1 MVKKIVKYFLIFLTF
16 SILFF
21 IIFISFNSEIR
32 RNILSYSV
40 GGFKFYQKILIKN
53 SLPDIQKA
61 SDQLIKFINFTD
73 YLSSE
78 GKNNFLISVYQNAEI
93 IEENISNKRDYLYF
107 SQIVKIL
114 NNKDPNL
121 YLSKFGL
128 LRLLY

>member
-1 MVKKIVKYFLIFLTF
+1 MGLNL
-16 SILFF
+16 
-21 IIFISFNSEIR
+21 SE
-32 RNILSYSV
+32 NID
-40 GGFKFYQKILIKN
+40 KN

-93 IEENISNKRDYLYF
+93 IEENISNKRDYLCF

-121 YLSKFGL
+121 YLSKIWAIKIAVL
-128 LRLLY
+128 NKKSEDEVKELINLSC